1 MIDGFQR
8 VLDHIRSIA
17 GSEYEKGRLF
27 ERLMKRYFQQDPLY
41 RDRFSNVWLWGE
53 WSATRPDF
61 SANDTGIDLVA
72 EEREGGVCAIQ
83 CKCYAPGTRISK
95 KHLDSFISASAPP
108 HLPPPT
114 LVVTRDA
121 WGAHAA
127 KNT

>member
-17 GSEYEKGRLF
+17 GSEFEKGRLF

-41 RDRFSNVWLWGE
+41 RDRFSKVWLWSD
-53 WSATRPDF
+53 WAATRPGF
-61 SANDTGIDLVA
+61 SAKDTGIDLVA

-95 KHLDSFISASAPP
+95 KHLDSFI
-108 HLPPPT
+108 
-114 LVVTRDA
+114 
-121 WGAHAA
+121 WGL
-127 KNT
+127 